1 MEQEKD
7 EVYND
12 GEKNTTATGTELPNA
27 DGSVSDEDVQA
38 ITEENQ
44 DRPTGQDHS
53 TEDIANREPTEGVGA
68 IQDNSLIRDDV
79 ADIEE

>member
-7 EVYND
+7 EIYND
-12 GEKNTTATGTELPNA
+12 GEKNTAGGGTDLPDA

-38 ITEENQ
+38 IDGENQ

-53 TEDIANREPTEGVGA
+53 TEDVEDREPTEGVGA

-79 ADIEE
+79 AHIEE